1 MREEVVVVVDCL
13 LSHLSFSPCHMGFLD
28 CSLRLSGDETQ
39 KRSPCIHGNT
49 LPQSSVCGNGVH
61 ESEGGGGDAY
71 GDSDNA
77 LLLGYYRRSA
87 GSQLRNPC
95 DDDGGGDGDGGRSD
109 VMSVFGEGA
118 GGLPLH
124 PLDLSHSHPGVCDD
138 LFDGPR
144 EWVCCWEVFQV
155 PRSWVGGGF
164 EQEEVEEED
173 LHRHQWL
180 VWHRRSLLISGKVVW
195 RGRVQK

>member
-1 MREEVVVVVDCL
+1 
-13 LSHLSFSPCHMGFLD
+13 MGFLD

-49 LPQSSVCGNGVH
+49 PPQSSVCSNGVH

-124 PLDLSHSHPGVCDD
+124 PLDLSHSHSMSVMTSSMDLWSGCVAGRCFRFQGLGEVGVRT
-138 LFDGPR
+138 GGG
-144 EWVCCWEVFQV
+144 
-155 PRSWVGGGF
+155 GGGF
-164 EQEEVEEED
+164 ASPPVAGIASQ
-173 LHRHQWL
+173 
-180 VWHRRSLLISGKVVW
+180 ISSDFVRWFGGGRYRNEGG
-195 RGRVQK
+195 RGGGDS